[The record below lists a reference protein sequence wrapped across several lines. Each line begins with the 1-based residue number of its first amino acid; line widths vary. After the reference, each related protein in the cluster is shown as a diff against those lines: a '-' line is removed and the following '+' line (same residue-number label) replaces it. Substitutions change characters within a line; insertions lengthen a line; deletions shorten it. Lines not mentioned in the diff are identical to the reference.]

1 VNTGTNQVSRIETD
15 LQKAISEY

>member
-1 VNTGTNQVSRIETD
+1 VNTGANQVSRIETD